1 MSPRRSK
8 AIDRPSGLTSTFIQV
23 PSLTFS
29 GTCLST
35 APGGALTSQA
45 AGSRAG
51 RAGAASA
58 VVETSRSESAAKLR
72 TICVEPPGT
81 WDEECSGGALFRQY
95 GQAGRLRLIR
105 LPQVVGHAAS
115 AGQ

>member
-1 MSPRRSK
+1 MSPSRSK

-29 GTCLST
+29 WTCRKV

-45 AGSRAG
+45 AGSWAG
-51 RAGAASA
+51 RAGAARA

-72 TICVEPPGT
+72 IIAKVPSDRVGT
-81 WDEECSGGALFRQY
+81 ECADGALSEQDRQS
-95 GQAGRLRLIR
+95 GLG
-105 LPQVVGHAAS
+105 S
-115 AGQ
+115 